1 VGCRRSVDLTA
12 TYGPAKE
19 DIMKQLILSLIF
31 LAMVARPAAAQNPE
45 MKFIADTL
53 VVQAEGTYEAD
64 PDVATVTFDIAA
76 QEKDL
81 KQAYEHATQSMQKIV
96 DLADHNK
103 LKKEDVYSGVLTVQP
118 YYEGDRQKR
127 VRSYSVTGQIVL
139 KVHDF
144 SVIGPILDGSV
155 EDGIADLRSLTY
167 SLSDEEAAKQRA
179 VAVAMQRAIGR
190 ATAALEQK
198 GQKIGA
204 LRYASLDV
212 KQLLGVVESEGTV
225 VSANEVMDL
234 PLGVFSGHKAA
245 APPPPLPHVSPGKIT
260 VSATV
265 QCAFQIL

>member
-1 VGCRRSVDLTA
+1 
-12 TYGPAKE
+12 
-19 DIMKQLILSLIF
+19 MKQMILCLVF
-31 LAMVARPAAAQNPE
+31 LGMLARPTGAQNAE

-64 PDVATVTFDIAA
+64 PDVATVTFDIAS
-76 QEKDL
+76 QEKEL
-81 KQAYEHATQSMQKIV
+81 KQAYDGATQSMNKIV
-96 DLADHNK
+96 ELALRNK
-103 LKKEDVYSGVLTVQP
+103 LKKEDIYSGVLTVRP
-118 YYEGDRQKR
+118 FYEGGRQKR
-127 VRSYSVTGQIVL
+127 ARSYSVQGQIVL

-155 EDGIADLRSLTY
+155 ESGIADLRSLTY

-190 ATAALEQK
+190 ATSALQQK
-198 GQKIGA
+198 GQKVGA

-212 KQLLGVVESEGTV
+212 RQLTGVVEMQPAQIGTLAQTV
-225 VSANEVMDL
+225 EVTSGAM
-234 PLGVFSGHKAA
+234 FSPGKTA
-245 APPPPLPHVSPGKIT
+245 APRPPLPPLVPGKIT